1 MNLAGDLAGP
11 NLAMK
16 APKCARIETFV
27 EWSHTGPPSQTA
39 GDVGLS
45 CKEE

>member
-16 APKCARIETFV
+16 APKCARNETFV